1 MLTSRVRAIDPDFFA
16 TYPLNEM
23 MEAGIVYSSRA
34 EAAYRVS
41 QIAARPEITA
51 NPAVIAGLWL
61 YADDLDASHR
71 VSQTMDSALGAW
83 WHGIMHRREGDYAN
97 ARYWLARARSHRK
110 FGLIV
115 PNPYYVVEL
124 AENGDRR
131 LTQAQREEW
140 VALMEISLG
149 DES

>member
-1 MLTSRVRAIDPDFFA
+1 MQQKDLLAAVLGHNPV
-16 TYPLNEM
+16 P
-23 MEAGIVYSSRA
+23 
-34 EAAYRVS
+34 EAAARVS